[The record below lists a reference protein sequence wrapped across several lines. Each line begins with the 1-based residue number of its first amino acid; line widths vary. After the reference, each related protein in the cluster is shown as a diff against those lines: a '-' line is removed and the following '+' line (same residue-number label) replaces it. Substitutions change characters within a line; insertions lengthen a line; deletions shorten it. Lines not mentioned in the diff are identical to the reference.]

1 MSVLSDD
8 RRLHGSLI
16 GQQGSRRALN
26 TPVLVLDLDALDR
39 NIAAMAEL
47 AAKAGVRLRPHAKT
61 HRSVDIARR
70 QIAAGAFGLCCAK
83 LGEAEVL
90 AEGDIANL
98 HITSPVVSAPA
109 IARLMA
115 LNARSP
121 GLSVVADHPDNVAA
135 LAAAAS
141 PETPLGVFVD
151 IDPGIRRTGVA
162 SDEAAV
168 ALARQIA
175 KAPGLTYEGVQKYCG
190 REQHIE
196 AYAERKAAVVA
207 QTEALQATI
216 AALAAA
222 GLPPPVVT
230 GGGTG
235 THRIDL
241 ELGVFTEWQVG
252 SYVFMDDQYAA
263 CALTEDG
270 ASPYERSLFVDARVV
285 SANHGPLVTVDAGF
299 KAFSTDAAP
308 PQIVAGAPDGARFAF
323 MGDEHG
329 AVIAPGVGERLSV
342 SDLITLAVPH
352 CDPTVNLYDSYH
364 VVTGDTLADIWP
376 VSARGRSR

>member
-1 MSVLSDD
+1 MSALSDD
-8 RRLHGSLI
+8 RRLHGHLI

-26 TPVLVLDLDALDR
+26 TPVLVLDLDALER
-39 NIAAMAEL
+39 NIAAMAQL

-61 HRSVDIARR
+61 HKSVDIARR
-70 QIAAGAFGLCCAK
+70 QVAAGAFGLCCAK
-83 LGEAEVL
+83 LGEAEAL
-90 AEGDIANL
+90 AAGDIANL

-141 PETPLGVFVD
+141 PDCPLGVFVD

-162 SDEAAV
+162 SDAAAV
-168 ALARQIA
+168 DLARQIDS
-175 KAPGLTYEGVQKYCG
+175 APGLTYQGVQKYCG

-196 AYAERKAAVVA
+196 SYAERKAAIVA
-207 QTEALQATI
+207 QTEALAATL
-216 AALAAA
+216 AALTAA

-230 GGGTG
+230 GSGTG
-235 THRIDL
+235 THRIDQ

-252 SYVFMDDQYAA
+252 SYVFMDDQYSA

-270 ASPYERSLFVDARVV
+270 VSPYERSLFVDARVV
-285 SANHGPLVTVDAGF
+285 SANSPMLVTVDAGF

-308 PQIVAGAPDGARFAF
+308 PQVVAGAPEGARFAF

-329 AVIAPGVGERLSV
+329 AVIAPGISEGLSL
-342 SDLITLAVPH
+342 SDLVTLAVPH

-364 VVTGDTLADIWP
+364 VVRADTLADIWP

>member
-1 MSVLSDD
+1 MTALSDD
-8 RRLHGSLI
+8 RRLHGHLI

-26 TPVLVLDLDALDR
+26 TPVLVLDVDALDR

-47 AAKAGVRLRPHAKT
+47 AARAGVRLRPHAKT
-61 HRSVDIARR
+61 HKSVDIARR
-70 QIAAGAFGLCCAK
+70 QVAAGAVGLCCAK
-83 LGEAEVL
+83 LGEAEAL
-90 AEGDIANL
+90 AEGGIEGL
-98 HITSPVVSAPA
+98 HITSPVVSGPA

-115 LNARSP
+115 LNVRSAR
-121 GLSVVADHPDNVAA
+121 LSVVADHPDNVAA

-151 IDPGIRRTGVA
+151 IDPGIHRTGVTSA
-162 SDEAAV
+162 EAAV

-175 KAPGLTYEGVQKYCG
+175 EAPGLTYEGVQKYCG

-196 AYAERKAAVVA
+196 SYDERRTAIIA
-207 QTEALQATI
+207 QTDALRAVI
-216 AALAAA
+216 AALEAA
-222 GLPPPVVT
+222 GLAPPVVT
-230 GGGTG
+230 GCGTG

-252 SYVFMDDQYAA
+252 SYVFMDDQYFA
-263 CALTEDG
+263 CGLTQEG
-270 ASPYERSLFVDARVV
+270 EAPYERSLFVDARVV
-285 SANHGPLVTVDAGF
+285 SANSPMLVTVDAGF

-308 PQIVAGAPDGARFAF
+308 PQVLAGAPEGARFAF

-329 AVIAPGVGERLSV
+329 AVIARGVGETLQIA
-342 SDLITLAVPH
+342 DLVTLAVPH

-364 VVTGDTLADIWP
+364 VVAGDTLADIWP

>member
-1 MSVLSDD
+1 MSALSDD
-8 RRLHGSLI
+8 RRLHGHLI

-26 TPVLVLDLDALDR
+26 TPVLMLDLDVLEA
-39 NIAAMAEL
+39 NVAAMAQL
-47 AAKAGVRLRPHAKT
+47 AARSGVRLRPHAKT
-61 HRSVDIARR
+61 HKSIDIARR
-70 QIAAGAFGLCCAK
+70 QVAAGAFGLCCAK
-83 LGEAEVL
+83 LGEAEAL
-90 AEGDIANL
+90 AEGDIENL
-98 HITSPVVSAPA
+98 HITSPVVSQPA

-115 LNARSP
+115 LNARSA

-141 PETPLGVFVD
+141 ADAPLAVFVD

-168 ALARQIA
+168 ALARRIDE
-175 KAPGLTYEGVQKYCG
+175 APSLTFAGVQKYCG

-196 AYAERKAAVVA
+196 DYAARREAVVV
-207 QTEALQATI
+207 QTEALKATI
-216 AALAAA
+216 AALTEA

-241 ELGVFTEWQVG
+241 ELGVFNELQVG
-252 SYVFMDDQYAA
+252 SYVFMDDQYVA
-263 CALTEDG
+263 CQLEAEPG
-270 ASPYERSLFVDARVV
+270 QPYGRSLTVEARVV
-285 SANHGPLVTVDAGF
+285 SANHAALVTVDAGF
-299 KAFSTDAAP
+299 KAFSTDADP
-308 PQIVAGAPDGARFAF
+308 PQVLAGAAEGARFAF

-329 AVIAPGVGERLSV
+329 AVIAPGVGEALKPG
-342 SDLITLAVPH
+342 DLVTLAVPH
-352 CDPTVNLYDSYH
+352 CDPTVNLYESYH
-364 VVTGDTLADIWP
+364 VVRGDTLVDIWP